1 MSPADLKSRA
11 QLFPGSDW
19 QRGDLKGVIPYARGL
34 AITLSL
40 SPSTEHNEA
49 VASREQRPAAL
60 RSPLGIH
67 CWVESWFEV
76 GQLRREVVS
85 SSGNLC
91 FWKAARRRE
100 GCGST
105 K

>member
-1 MSPADLKSRA
+1 M
-11 QLFPGSDW
+11 FPGSDW
-19 QRGDLKGVIPYARGL
+19 QRGDLKGVIPYAQGL

-40 SPSTEHNEA
+40 SPSKEHNEA